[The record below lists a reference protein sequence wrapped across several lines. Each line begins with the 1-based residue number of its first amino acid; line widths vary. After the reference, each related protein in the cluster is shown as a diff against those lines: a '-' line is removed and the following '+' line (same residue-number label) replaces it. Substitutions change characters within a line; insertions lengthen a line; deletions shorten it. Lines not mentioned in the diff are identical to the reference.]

1 MTVFVLVHTNSYD
14 CDTTTK
20 ILGVFKTKA
29 KALER
34 FKKEKE
40 LIIKEYKEQ
49 EYEEDFRETDGR
61 KGHFYISATEGWD
74 NLDIE
79 RVIVE
84 D

>member
-14 CDTTTK
+14 CDTITK

-29 KALER
+29 KAIER
-34 FKKEKE
+34 FKKERE

-49 EYEEDFRETDGR
+49 EYEEDFRATDSR
-61 KGHFYISATEGWD
+61 KGQFYISATEGWD
-74 NLDIE
+74 NLEIE